1 MPFRRHSADLR
12 GRRED
17 LSIGAR
23 DMAAGL
29 GIGLGRLLS
38 MEDGTA
44 LEEDKLFYRTWLS
57 RIEGWSAG
65 ASYIEMGACEK
76 ASSASDNR
84 KQAELLQLPCALGA
98 FLDSMARRRSTDEP
112 ASRWAL
118 AVFRLLFRQDL
129 QEEST
134 LCFGPRKSKL
144 LVVVGF
150 ERSFLEKSLHA
161 SPPSER
167 MPIAKAF
174 CLFF

>member
-65 ASYIEMGACEK
+65 ARYIEM
-76 ASSASDNR
+76 
-84 KQAELLQLPCALGA
+84 
-98 FLDSMARRRSTDEP
+98 
-112 ASRWAL
+112 
-118 AVFRLLFRQDL
+118 
-129 QEEST
+129 
-134 LCFGPRKSKL
+134 
-144 LVVVGF
+144 
-150 ERSFLEKSLHA
+150 ERVRGGGRFK
-161 SPPSER
+161 
-167 MPIAKAF
+167 
-174 CLFF
+174 